1 MEDYNIWADVLNTFK
16 LSAEWVKALWIVVP
30 PAFVLGLIWLFF
42 RRRVVRVDPDGGE
55 LLYTIY
61 KQPNGLI
68 HIYRIGVV
76 DDGILESL
84 IEHQL
89 GEDPQ
94 RIGCGN
100 AGV

>member
-1 MEDYNIWADVLNTFK
+1 MEDYNFWADLLDTFQS
-16 LSAEWVKALWIVVP
+16 SAEWVKALWLIIP
-30 PAFVLGLIWLFF
+30 PAFLLGLIWLFS
-42 RRRVVRVDPDGGE
+42 RRRATPANIMGGE
-55 LLYTIY
+55 LLYTVY

-89 GEDPQ
+89 GEDP
-94 RIGCGN
+94 RHFG
-100 AGV
+100 